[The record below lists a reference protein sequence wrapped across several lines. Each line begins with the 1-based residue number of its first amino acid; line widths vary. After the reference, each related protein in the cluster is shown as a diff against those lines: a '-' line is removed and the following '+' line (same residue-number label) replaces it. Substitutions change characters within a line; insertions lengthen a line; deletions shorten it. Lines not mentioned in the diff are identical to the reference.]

1 MGLQQKHCC
10 SLSHNLKLFSYHLQY
25 QQIFLLFSV
34 QTLLCSILFDP
45 GLNCFCFTATFLAES
60 ILPSPCQL
68 LHYLLEPCC
77 STREGPVFSKTELWV
92 SPTPRP
98 MVFLTNN
105 THFFFHIY
113 RCFTKK
119 ELWSQQS
126 YPLMD
131 VAETK

>member
-25 QQIFLLFSV
+25 QQIFLLSSV

-45 GLNCFCFTATFLAES
+45 GLNCSTAAFLAES
-60 ILPSPCQL
+60 VLPSPCQL
-68 LHYLLEPCC
+68 LYYLLEPCC

-92 SPTPRP
+92 SPIPRP

-105 THFFFHIY
+105 THFFFIY
-113 RCFTKK
+113 TDVLPKK
-119 ELWSQQS
+119 ELWSQQT